1 MKLNIWKST
10 KEIIDGYYDE
20 KGGGVWLQ
28 IDCIFY
34 YSVFSIIKIR
44 EY

>member
-1 MKLNIWKST
+1 MKLNICKSA

-20 KGGGVWLQ
+20 KGEGEGLQ

-34 YSVFSIIKIR
+34 YSVFIKIR